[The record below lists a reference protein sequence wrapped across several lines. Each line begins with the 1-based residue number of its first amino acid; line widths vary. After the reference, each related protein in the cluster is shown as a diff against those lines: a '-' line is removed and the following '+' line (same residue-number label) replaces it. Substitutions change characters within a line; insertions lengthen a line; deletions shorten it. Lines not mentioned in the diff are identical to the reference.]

1 MVTEEG
7 GPGGGQDAVVHVE
20 ARKRKRS
27 GEGRFSTSSVP
38 HNLHSLSVEQ
48 LRAVCASH
56 GVSPRGSCKTDII
69 DQIEDDLCGE
79 DVEWGEVEVVKRA
92 V

>member
-1 MVTEEG
+1 LNSAEILD
-7 GPGGGQDAVVHVE
+7 PP
-20 ARKRKRS
+20 S
-27 GEGRFSTSSVP
+27 
-38 HNLHSLSVEQ
+38 
-48 LRAVCASH
+48 SH
-56 GVSPRGSCKTDII
+56 GISPRGSCKTDII